1 MRLKKEKDKVILD
14 ARKTNPRKIDAV
26 LQFLND
32 SIYKLHRQK
41 RDNAAAINK
50 LAAEQRKVKDQL
62 SELIKLRRVYKEGKK

>member
-14 ARKTNPRKIDAV
+14 TRKTNPRKIDAV

-41 RDNAAAINK
+41 KDNAYGINK